1 MKCESCGVILAKAE
15 KSQNVESSP
24 FSMLRKTYLELGH
37 QHMKCPSNHREA
49 NKKKDDS
56 NEDSKKTNQ
65 KNYGKLTIDD
75 LYERSTQK
83 RPAVKI
89 EVMDDKGSSK
99 NSNKKPPSLMRRKS
113 SQLFIAFKTMNFLNG
128 NKKSDPDDVTK
139 E

>member
-1 MKCESCGVILAKAE
+1 MKCESCGVVLAKAE

-37 QHMKCPSNHREA
+37 QQMNCPSNHREA
-49 NKKKDDS
+49 KKKDDS
-56 NEDSKKTNQ
+56 NEDSKKPNQ

-99 NSNKKPPSLMRRKS
+99 NSNKKAPSLMRRKS
-113 SQLFIAFKTMNFLNG
+113 SQLFIAFKTMNFLNA
-128 NKKSDPDDVTK
+128 NKKSNPEDVPK